1 MRYFVIFLV
10 FSSLVFSSCIT
21 RKKDVEVVI
30 DASIIINQMQAGMG
44 VNFTNLVDSLPVVQL
59 QHQYRSY
66 GGSCWGA
73 NPPLSDTSAWQT
85 IWNYADWLGFDFA
98 RLLTTRNMY
107 EPEKGLNTYESASMK
122 MLYNYLDYCQS
133 RNVDVFLQNF
143 ANNVEWL
150 AVPDAKGNSVRVL
163 QSAPNNI
170 ELYTQGMIDLLKYL
184 VYEKGYSCIKYVC
197 ITNEPFENWSWYIG
211 KFNPDTYES
220 PVAAYKLMSEKLKTS
235 GLPVKLSGPDVS
247 IYSSSKIHPA
257 KNDFFNSFDA
267 YDIHSYVTRFDYIVD
282 STMTFEDGGVGE
294 VNRISATEKQY
305 SEWKNHGKAN
315 GNKPF
320 FITEMGSFFNG
331 FGEDTNGM
339 STYPALLK
347 DVESVLRYSNI
358 GLDGFMRWSFLNR
371 GNLDGQWQF
380 VNTWDMKKN
389 TFLPT
394 ENITPQNV
402 PFYLW
407 GMLSRFVPKYAK
419 ILKSSVDGG
428 VIDGYK
434 RVFAT
439 AYMSPEKNNISIY
452 ILNDSEKEMSS
463 NIKLHAIN
471 GKTFYKYV
479 INEPEIS
486 KSDFE
491 LNPIDSIAI
500 NTSEIQCNI
509 GSKSLILFSTYKL
522 TSKENGIIKD

>member
-1 MRYFVIFLV
+1 MKNFVIFLV
-10 FSSLVFSSCIT
+10 FYSLVFSSCKNS
-21 RKKDVEVVI
+21 KKDVEVVV
-30 DASIIINQMQAGMG
+30 DASVVISQMQAGIG
-44 VNFTNLVDSLPVVQL
+44 VNFTNLVDSFPVVQL
-59 QHQYRSY
+59 EHQYRSY

-73 NPPLSDTSAWQT
+73 NPPLSDTASWQK

-107 EPEKGLNTYESASMK
+107 EPERGLNTYESTSMK
-122 MLYNYLDYCQS
+122 MLYHYLGYCQS
-133 RNVDVFLQNF
+133 PNVSLFLKIF
-143 ANNVEWL
+143 NNNGEWL

-184 VYEKGYSCIKYVC
+184 VNEKGYSCIKYFC

-220 PVAAYKLMSEKLKTS
+220 PVAAYKLMSEKLKAS
-235 GLPVKLSGPDVS
+235 GLAVKLSGPDVS
-247 IYSSSKIHPA
+247 IYSSSKIHPER
-257 KNDFFNSFDA
+257 NEFFEHFGA
-267 YDIHSYVTRFDYIVD
+267 YDIHSYVTRFVYDKD
-282 STMTFEDGGVGE
+282 SVMLFEDGGIGE
-294 VNRISATEKQY
+294 VNRIVDTEKQY
-305 SEWKNHGKAN
+305 AEWKNHGKEN

-320 FITEMGSFFNG
+320 FITEMGSFKYG
-331 FGEDTNGM
+331 FGEDTIGM

-347 DVESVLRYSNI
+347 DVQSVLRYSNI

-389 TFLPT
+389 TFLPAD
-394 ENITPQNV
+394 NIKPQNV
-402 PFYLW
+402 PFFMW
-407 GMLSRFVPKYAK
+407 GMLSRFVPKYAT
-419 ILKSSVDGG
+419 ILKTSVDGG

-434 RVFAT
+434 RVFTA
-439 AYMSPEKNNISIY
+439 AYMSPENNNISIF
-452 ILNDSEKEMSS
+452 ILNDSEKEISS
-463 NIKLHAIN
+463 TINLHAVN

-479 INEPEIS
+479 INEPGIS

-522 TSKENGIIKD
+522 TAKENGIIKD